1 MGVEDRVHDVVDPI
15 IEELGLELVDLVYGG
30 GRLKITIDHPD
41 GLGTEELTKATRTIS
56 HEMDLAD
63 PISGAYT
70 LEVTSPGVERNLRL
84 PTHYQRSIGEIV
96 SLQLMPSGTDD
107 LRRLKG
113 TLTAA
118 DDDQVTVDV
127 DGEPMTLAYG
137 RITKGKTVFDWGPG
151 PKPGKAP
158 KGQNNKAPKG
168 QNKKNSAT
176 QAGGKQ
182 ASGKSA
188 TGSSAPE
195 KG

>member
-1 MGVEDRVHDVVDPI
+1 MGIEDRVHDVVDPI

-41 GLGTEELTKATRTIS
+41 GLGTEKLTKATRTIS

-70 LEVTSPGVERNLRL
+70 LEVTSPGVERDLRL

-96 SLQLMPSGTDD
+96 NLKLMPSGTDD

-118 DDDQVTVDV
+118 DDDQVTIDV
-127 DGEPMTLAYG
+127 DGEPMTLSYE
-137 RITKGKTVFDWGPG
+137 RITKAKTVFDWGPG
-151 PKPGKAP
+151 PKPGKRP
-158 KGQNNKAPKG
+158 KSAGNAK
-168 QNKKNSAT
+168 NKKNA
-176 QAGGKQ
+176 AKQ
-182 ASGKSA
+182 ASGKPA
-188 TGSSAPE
+188 TDSGAPT